1 MASAADA
8 FRSSTTRAVGLRRR
22 GDLVVN
28 RQVYQGQAWWVV
40 KDPISLQ
47 YFRFRPEEYAL
58 LDMLDGSRSLDVLKE
73 EFEARFPPRR
83 ITVEELSRFIATLHR
98 SGLVIGD
105 RAGQGPQLFERRRQR
120 IWKQWMAWL
129 SNIMSMRFRGIDP
142 DWMLERLDPWFGWLF
157 SPPAIMAAMV
167 FVASALLL
175 VLVNF
180 DVFRSKLPEFHQFFA
195 AGNWLYLGIALGVT
209 KVLHEFGHGLSCK
222 HYGGECHE
230 MGVMLLVFTPCLY
243 CDVSDSWMLPNKW
256 KRAAIGA
263 AGMYVEVIIAS
274 IATYL
279 WWNSHA
285 GVFNQLCLDVMFVSS
300 VSTILFNANPLLR
313 YDGYYILSDV
323 LEIPNLRQKANTI
336 LQRLASRW
344 CLGIKQPEDPFL
356 PQRNLGL
363 FALYAVA
370 SSVYGWIVTASIFLF
385 VWNVFKP
392 YRLEVLGQIMAFGA
406 LWGLVIRPLQ
416 GMIKF
421 LKVPGRRDEVK
432 ARNVMV
438 TAAVAT
444 ALLAA
449 IALIPL
455 PQRVWCPSEL
465 RPRGEETVYVPLPG
479 TLEQLAV
486 KPGAIVKR
494 GEMLARLSSIELD
507 LEAADLE
514 GRIAQ
519 SEARL
524 VSLGRERFLNPVAGQ
539 EIATVKES
547 IKGFREQL
555 AEKVRDRMGLLVQRD
570 EASGRFDLRL
580 VAPRDGVVLPATS
593 VKPQKDPGGRL
604 PAWSG
609 NALDEQNVGAMF
621 PQGTVLCM
629 VGDPERFEA
638 VMVVDQSEMEFVG
651 PGQRVD
657 LKLDAFPWKTFSGTI
672 DVIAETHIEG
682 GSERLSV
689 KAGGQVPTETDEAG
703 REMPISTS
711 YEALMTLDDT
721 EAVFTPGMRGTARI
735 KVGSRTV
742 GQWLLRLLWQT
753 FNFRM

>member
-1 MASAADA
+1 MATADA
-8 FRSSTTRAVGLRRR
+8 FRSSTTRGVTLRRR

-40 KDPISLQ
+40 KDPISLH

-58 LDMLDGSRSLDVLKE
+58 LEMLDGRTSLESLKE
-73 EFEARFPPRR
+73 RFEAKFPPRR
-83 ITVEELSRFIATLHR
+83 ITVDELSRFIATLHR

-120 IWKQWMAWL
+120 KWKEWMAWL
-129 SNIMSMRFRGIDP
+129 SNVMSMRFRGIDP
-142 DWMLERLDPWFGWLF
+142 DRLLERLDPWFGWLF
-157 SPPAIMAAMV
+157 TPPAIVAALV
-167 FVASALLL
+167 FVASAVLL

-180 DVFRSKLPEFHQFFA
+180 DVFRAKLPEFHQFFA
-195 AGNWLYLGIALGVT
+195 AGNWLYLAVALGVT
-209 KVLHEFGHGLSCK
+209 KILHEFGHGLSCK

-279 WWNSHA
+279 WWNSHP

-336 LQRLASRW
+336 LGRLASQW
-344 CLGIKQPEDPFL
+344 CLGIKQQDDPFL

-392 YRLEVLGQIMAFGA
+392 YRLEVLGQLLALGA
-406 LWGLVIRPLQ
+406 VWGLVIRPLQ
-416 GMIKF
+416 GIIGFFKI
-421 LKVPGRRDEVK
+421 PGRRDEVK
-432 ARNVMV
+432 AVNVLA
-438 TAAVAT
+438 TAAVA
-444 ALLAA
+444 AA
-449 IALIPL
+449 VIGGIALIPL
-455 PQRVWCPSEL
+455 PQRVWCATEL
-465 RPRGEETVYVPLPG
+465 RPRGEETVYVTVPG
-479 TLEQLAV
+479 RLERLSV
-486 KPGAIVKR
+486 RPGAIVTK
-494 GEMLARLSSIELD
+494 GEELARLLNVDLD
-507 LEAADLE
+507 LEIAELAAKE
-514 GRIAQ
+514 SQ
-519 SEARL
+519 YESRL
-524 VSLGRERFLNPVAGQ
+524 KSLQRERFSDPAAGL
-539 EIATVKES
+539 EIGTVEETLAS
-547 IKGFREQL
+547 VREQL
-555 AEKVRDRMGLLVQRD
+555 GRKRQDRAE
-570 EASGRFDLRL
+570 LRL
-580 VAPRDGVVLPATS
+580 VAPRDGVVLPATG
-593 VKPQKDPGGRL
+593 VKPQPDAGGKL

-609 NALDEQNVGAMF
+609 NALDDRNLGATF
-621 PQGTVLCM
+621 VEGTVLCLI
-629 VGDPERFEA
+629 GDPERFEA
-638 VMVVDQSEMEFVG
+638 VMVVDQSEVEFIAA
-651 PGQRVD
+651 GQRVD
-657 LKLDAFPWKTFSGTI
+657 LKLDAFPWQTFTGRV
-672 DVIAETHIEG
+672 DQIAESHIES

-689 KAGGQVPTETDEAG
+689 KAGGQVPTETDPSG
-703 REMPISTS
+703 REVPISTS
-711 YEALMTLDDT
+711 YEALMTLDDS

-735 KVGSRTV
+735 QVGSRTV
-742 GQWLLRLLWQT
+742 GRWLLRLLWQT

>member
-1 MASAADA
+1 MSTADA
-8 FRSSTTRAVGLRRR
+8 FRSSTTRGVTLRRR

-40 KDPISLQ
+40 KDPISLH

-58 LDMLDGSRSLDVLKE
+58 LEMLDGRTSLDALKE
-73 EFEARFPPRR
+73 QFEARFPPRR
-83 ITVEELSRFIATLHR
+83 ITVDELSRFISTLHR

-120 IWKQWMAWL
+120 IWREWMAWL

-142 DWMLERLDPWFGWLF
+142 DWLLERLDPWFGWLF
-157 SPPAIMAAMV
+157 SPPAIAAAMV

-180 DVFRSKLPEFHQFFA
+180 DAVRAKLPEFNQFFA
-195 AGNWLYLGIALGVT
+195 AGNWLYLAAALGVT
-209 KVLHEFGHGLSCK
+209 KILHEFGHGLSCK

-279 WWNSHA
+279 WWNSHP
-285 GVFNQLCLDVMFVSS
+285 GTFNKLCLDVMFVSS

-313 YDGYYILSDV
+313 YDGYYILSDL

-336 LQRLASRW
+336 LGRLAARW
-344 CLGIKQPEDPFL
+344 CLGIKQQDDPFL
-356 PQRNLGL
+356 PQRKLGL

-370 SSVYGWIVTASIFLF
+370 SSLYGWVVTASIFLF

-392 YRLEVLGQIMAFGA
+392 YRLEVLGQILALGA
-406 LWGLVIRPLQ
+406 IWGLVIRPLQ
-416 GMIKF
+416 GIIKF
-421 LKVPGRRDEVK
+421 FKVPGRRDEVK
-432 ARNVMV
+432 PLNLAV
-438 TAAVAT
+438 TAVAAVAVVGG
-444 ALLAA
+444 

-455 PQRVWCPSEL
+455 PQRVWCATEL
-465 RPRGEETVYVPLPG
+465 RPRGEETVYVTVPG
-479 TLEQLAV
+479 KLESLGVRQGQV
-486 KPGAIVKR
+486 VRKGA
-494 GEMLARLSSIELD
+494 ELARLANVDLD
-507 LEAADLE
+507 LEIADLE
-514 GRIAQ
+514 GKQRQ
-519 SEARL
+519 YESRL
-524 VSLGRERFLNPVAGQ
+524 KALERERFTDPAAGL
-539 EIATVKES
+539 EIGTVEES
-547 IKGFREQL
+547 LTSIREQL
-555 AEKVRDRMGLLVQRD
+555 ARKLQDRRELV
-570 EASGRFDLRL
+570 L
-580 VAPRDGVVLPATS
+580 VAPRDGVVLPPAS
-593 VKPQKDPGGRL
+593 VKPQGDRGGRL
-604 PAWSG
+604 PPWSG
-609 NALDEQNVGAMF
+609 SALDDRNLGATF
-621 PQGTVLCM
+621 QEGTVFCL

-638 VMVVDQSEMEFVG
+638 VMVVDQTEVEFVTE
-651 PGQRVD
+651 GQKVD
-657 LKLDAFPWKTFSGTI
+657 LKLDSFPWQTFRGTV
-672 DVIAETHIEG
+672 DQIAETHIEA

-689 KAGGQVPTETDEAG
+689 KAGGSVPTETDPAG
-703 REMPISTS
+703 REIPISTS

-721 EAVFTPGMRGTARI
+721 DAVFTPGMRGTARI
-735 KVGSRTV
+735 QVGSRTV
-742 GQWLLRLLWQT
+742 GEWLLRLLWQT